1 MLRINVSKIL
11 PYGEKYMTHLF
22 SKLALAVAA
31 TVFLIT
37 PACASK
43 DTEAETLIKNMYQQ
57 AFKKLKDP
65 GFFILDLFEEFNN
78 YIQKYGSS
86 DFAHIW
92 QCNID
97 HNINYQYEPIETSP
111 LELVFERGYPKE
123 LEIKAL
129 PGTDLVTV
137 TAKTGDDSISLV
149 YVVRCGYMG
158 CAISDY
164 IYAPFGSA
172 KYMIS
177 LLAPECSVSKGRTEN

>member
-1 MLRINVSKIL
+1 
-11 PYGEKYMTHLF
+11 MTHLF

-57 AFKKLKDP
+57 AFKKLKDRNLH
-65 GFFILDLFEEFNN
+65 FLDMYEEFDN

-97 HNINYQYEPIETSP
+97 HNWAGIEASP
-111 LELVFERGYPKE
+111 LERVFERGYPKE

>member
-31 TVFLIT
+31 TVFLMT

-43 DTEAETLIKNMYQQ
+43 DTEAETLIKYMYQLSPDPF
-57 AFKKLKDP
+57 AFD
-65 GFFILDLFEEFNN
+65 N
-78 YIQKYGSS
+78 YIKEYGTS
-86 DFAHIW
+86 DFAYIW

-97 HNINYQYEPIETSP
+97 HNLNIVGSP
-111 LELVFERGYPKE
+111 LNEFIWGPPKE
-123 LEIKAL
+123 FEVKAL

-137 TAKTGDDSISLV
+137 TAKIGDDSISWV
-149 YVVRCGYMG
+149 YVVRCGYGG
-158 CAISDY
+158 CEISDY

-177 LLAPECSVSKGRTEN
+177 LIDPECSVSKGRTEN

>member
-1 MLRINVSKIL
+1 
-11 PYGEKYMTHLF
+11 MTHLF

-57 AFKKLKDP
+57 AFKKLKDRNLH
-65 GFFILDLFEEFNN
+65 FLDMYEEFDN

-86 DFAHIW
+86 DFAYIW

-97 HNINYQYEPIETSP
+97 HNLNIVGSP
-111 LELVFERGYPKE
+111 LNEFIWGPPKE
-123 LEIKAL
+123 FEVKAL

-137 TAKTGDDSISLV
+137 TAKIGDDSISWV
-149 YVVRCGYMG
+149 YVVRCGYGG

-177 LLAPECSVSKGRTEN
+177 LTDPECSVIKGRTEN

>member
-1 MLRINVSKIL
+1 
-11 PYGEKYMTHLF
+11 MTHLF
-22 SKLALAVAA
+22 SKLALAVLALAVAA
-31 TVFLIT
+31 TVFLMT

-43 DTEAETLIKNMYQQ
+43 DTEAETLIKYMYQLSPDPF
-57 AFKKLKDP
+57 AFD
-65 GFFILDLFEEFNN
+65 N
-78 YIQKYGSS
+78 YIKEYGTS
-86 DFAHIW
+86 DFAYIW

-97 HNINYQYEPIETSP
+97 HDLNIVGSP
-111 LELVFERGYPKE
+111 LNEFIWGPPKE
-123 LEIKAL
+123 FEVKAL

-177 LLAPECSVSKGRTEN
+177 LTDPECSVIKGRTEN

>member
-1 MLRINVSKIL
+1 
-11 PYGEKYMTHLF
+11 MTHLF

-31 TVFLIT
+31 TVFLMT

-43 DTEAETLIKNMYQQ
+43 DTEAETLIKYMYQLSPEPF
-57 AFKKLKDP
+57 AFD
-65 GFFILDLFEEFNN
+65 N
-78 YIQKYGSS
+78 YIKEHGTS
-86 DFAHIW
+86 DFAYIW

-97 HNINYQYEPIETSP
+97 HDLNIVADP
-111 LELVFERGYPKE
+111 LDEFRWGPPKE
-123 LEIKAL
+123 FEVKAL

-137 TAKTGDDSISLV
+137 TAKIGDDSISWV
-149 YVVRCGYMG
+149 YVVRCGYGG

-177 LLAPECSVSKGRTEN
+177 LTDPECSVIKGRTEN